1 MWSWPCCI
9 SPRRL
14 RPYICVSN
22 KYLETEMAYS
32 TIIQA
37 FSFFV
42 SVKKKMSTDSHVAE
56 PWIHN
61 IASLL
66 CLKKLL
72 CMTILKGHKTKLT
85 LMLIHEMKLKS
96 PYPDDHCLTASTCNV
111 SLLLISF
118 FAARERI
125 TSMEFLIWSSVANT
139 WPKTKK
145 RKMATLKTEL
155 KVKLNLYLRPA

>member
-1 MWSWPCCI
+1 MTDTETNLI
-9 SPRRL
+9 VGTR
-14 RPYICVSN
+14 VSEQFST
-22 KYLETEMAYS
+22 YYWFLHEVIVAMLHLTTEIA
-32 TIIQA
+32 TILCFKQITNLCFKA

-42 SVKKKMSTDSHVAE
+42 SVEKIIFNDSHVVE
-56 PWIHN
+56 TRIHN

-72 CMTILKGHKTKLT
+72 GMTILKGHKTKLA
-85 LMLIHEMKLKS
+85 LMLTYEMKLKS

-125 TSMEFLIWSSVANT
+125 TSMEFLIWSSLANT
-139 WPKTKK
+139 
-145 RKMATLKTEL
+145 
-155 KVKLNLYLRPA
+155 